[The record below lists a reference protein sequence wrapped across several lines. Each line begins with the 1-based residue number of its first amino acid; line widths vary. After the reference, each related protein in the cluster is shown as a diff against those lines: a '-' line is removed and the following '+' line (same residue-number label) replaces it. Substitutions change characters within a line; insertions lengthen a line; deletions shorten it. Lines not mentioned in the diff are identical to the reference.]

1 MKYQDYIS
9 EWLVYGKH
17 NKKSACDCVACRMQR
32 ELEVANPVFYTAADL
47 ARAEEKGRREAEAK
61 FWPIFMWL
69 LGYTDFPER
78 KPGEGAYHWRG
89 KLRRDLENTITDFAA
104 LLAEKE
110 EK

>member
-1 MKYQDYIS
+1 MKTI
-9 EWLVYGKH
+9 EER
-17 NKKSACDCVACRMQR
+17 AR
-32 ELEVANPVFYTAADL
+32 EIAERIERERYLHSQSNFDVDDATEIIASDL

-69 LGYTDFPER
+69 LGYTDWPER
-78 KPGEGAYHWRG
+78 KPGEGAFYWRG
-89 KLRRDLENTITDFAA
+89 KLRRDLENTITDFDA